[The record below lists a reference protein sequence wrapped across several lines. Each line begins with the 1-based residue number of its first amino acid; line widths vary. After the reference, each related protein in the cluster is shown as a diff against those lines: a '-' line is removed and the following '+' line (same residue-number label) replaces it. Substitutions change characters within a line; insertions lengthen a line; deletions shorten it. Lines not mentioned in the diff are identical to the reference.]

1 VSIRIR
7 KGGIM
12 DITRRNFLKLT
23 GGTLAAAG
31 IGVGVGV
38 KPGLAQPRKIRYAK
52 EVPTICPY
60 CAVGC
65 GIIAHVRDGNV
76 IETDG
81 DPDNP
86 ISRGSLCSKGSA
98 LYQVANNDKRLT
110 KPLYRAPG
118 AGTWKEVSWDW
129 ALDKIAR
136 KVKSTRDKGFI
147 YKNKKGQVVNRVENI
162 ASLGGA
168 VLDNEEVYTLVKFK
182 RALGLVY
189 IEHCARL

>member
-1 VSIRIR
+1 
-7 KGGIM
+7 M

>member
-1 VSIRIR
+1 
-7 KGGIM
+7 M

-31 IGVGVGV
+31 IGAGAGVR
-38 KPGLAQPRKIRYAK
+38 PGLAQPRKIRYAK

-65 GIIAHVRDGNV
+65 GIIAHVRDGKV
-76 IETDG
+76 IDTEG
-81 DPDNP
+81 DPDHP

-98 LYQVANNDKRLT
+98 LYQISNNDKRLAR
-110 KPLYRAPG
+110 PLYRAPG
-118 AGTWKEVSWDW
+118 ADTWKEVDWDW
-129 ALDKIAR
+129 TIDRIA
-136 KVKSTRDKGFI
+136 KNVKEARDKGFI
-147 YKNKKGQVVNRVENI
+147 RKNLKGQTVNRVENI

-168 VLDNEEVYTLVKFK
+168 PLDNEEVYASVKLN